1 MAGKL
6 YAYAIPYL
14 HKYGYT
20 KDPRALSTAKLLMQR
35 VEDLAPEMTGLMS
48 DVKKSLS
55 ACSQPVE
62 NPRERYI
69 LFFVRDILPC

>member
-62 NPRERYI
+62 KGTYFSLCAI
-69 LFFVRDILPC
+69 SYHAKK